1 MTVAELVELEEKL
14 KQRYLKASKIFLL
27 LTIIYTL
34 WVIIIILGV
43 YSLGLNFK
51 WAAFTIGQWILSAIV
66 LISILIGFELL
77 FIFHYLLT
85 KRKKTKPE
93 SRKQPVFIQGKQVYN
108 YTLPIGAKGGIFS
121 KTFILIDEDRVLH
134 LRYQMIPP
142 NDLWGK
148 PQ

>member
-1 MTVAELVELEEKL
+1 MAVDDLIELEERL

-34 WVIIIILGV
+34 WVVIIILGV
-43 YSLGLNFK
+43 YTLGLNFK
-51 WAAFTIGQWILSAIV
+51 WAAFTIGQWIFSAII
-66 LISILIGFELL
+66 LISILIALELL
-77 FIFHYLLT
+77 FVLHYWIS
-85 KRKKTKPE
+85 KRRKAKPE
-93 SRKQPVFIQGKQVYN
+93 PKEQPTYIQGKQVLN

-121 KTFILIDEDRVLH
+121 KTYILIDENRVLH

-148 PQ
+148 QP

>member
-1 MTVAELVELEEKL
+1 MAVTDLIELEERL

-27 LTIIYTL
+27 LTIIYSL
-34 WVIIIILGV
+34 WVIIIIIGV

-51 WAAFTIGQWILSAIV
+51 WATFTIGQWISSAIA

-77 FIFHYLLT
+77 FILHYLYL
-85 KRKKTKPE
+85 KRKKAKPE
-93 SRKQPVFIQGKQVYN
+93 PSKQPVYIQGKQLYH

-121 KTFILIDEDRVLH
+121 KTFILIDENRVLH

-142 NDLWGK
+142 NELWGK
-148 PQ
+148 QQ